1 MKAKYIIYTLG
12 LLGLASCS
20 VEAPFQSQKEEGK
33 GFFSKASLSLDVKS
47 DENIKIQ
54 NSRADNDLVNNF
66 EINFQ
71 NVDTNQEYG
80 PYLYGNMPEVITL
93 PEGTYTVSAIYGK
106 DLDAEWNN
114 PHFKGNSQEFS
125 IVRDKINTALDPIIC
140 SLQNVMVSVVFDDEL
155 INHMNDE
162 PEVTVYVNKDQPLVF
177 TKSHSEALTPGYF
190 KHSSVC
196 TLTAVFRGTVD
207 GIKLEETKTL
217 NNVEKGHHYRLTF
230 ARHSFNG
237 EDHGQAELEVMVDA
251 KVSIDEVGEDYEVPE
266 EGVMDNL
273 FFPSEAPEDNNDPQ
287 QPEGPGIEQP
297 GEEPNQPEEPG
308 PLVKLDRSSSVKH
321 LNDGVANL
329 IDTSST
335 LILNIHSDAEE
346 GIEVFNIEIE
356 SEDDLLNG
364 MSLDFI
370 DTSTSL
376 DDLYDFGFLDKNA
389 NETSLKGK
397 KDHTFDITPF
407 MGTLAKLGA
416 YEHKFYI
423 NIGDALGNKKIELIL
438 QGPEK
443 N

>member
-1 MKAKYIIYTLG
+1 MKAKYITYTLG

-20 VEAPFQSQKEEGK
+20 VEAPFQSQKEEGT

-54 NSRADNDLVNNF
+54 NSRAENDLVNNF

-71 NVDTNQEYG
+71 NSENNQVYG
-80 PYLYGNMPEVITL
+80 PYLYGEMPEVISL
-93 PEGTYTVSAIYGK
+93 PEGTYTVSAVYGK

-125 IVRDKINTALDPIIC
+125 IVREKINTALDPIIC

-155 INHMNDE
+155 VSHMSDE

-196 TLTAVFRGTVD
+196 TLTAVFKGTVD

-217 NNVEKGHHYRLTF
+217 NNIEKGHHYRLTF

-273 FFPSEAPEDNNDPQ
+273 FFPSEEQEDNNDPQ
-287 QPEGPGIEQP
+287 QPEGPGTEQP
-297 GEEPNQPEEPG
+297 GEKPTQPEEPG
-308 PLVKLDRSSSVKH
+308 PIAELDQSSSVKH
-321 LNDGVANL
+321 IDDGIPNI
-329 IDTSST
+329 IDASSS
-335 LILNIHSDAEE
+335 LILKIHSDAPDGFE
-346 GIEVFNIEIE
+346 IFNIEID
-356 SEDDLLNG
+356 SEFEDLKG
-364 MSLDFI
+364 MKLDFI
-370 DTSTSL
+370 EPGESL
-376 DDLYDFGFLDKNA
+376 EDLIGFGFFDEADENPTLR
-389 NETSLKGK
+389 GK
-397 KDHTFDITPF
+397 HDYSFDITIF
-407 MGTLAKLGA
+407 MGTLAGLGPGV
-416 YEHKFYI
+416 HTFYI
-423 NIGDALGNKKIELIL
+423 NMGDALGTKQSTLIL
-438 QGPEK
+438 QVK
-443 N
+443 